1 MLEAAARGDAFSSS
15 DVLAYGASSQ
25 RCYVVAMLGRVLFAL
40 VCVVI
45 AAGLV
50 LPLYPSGVEAP
61 RSVAADPVLLAADA
75 ATSGCE
81 DCPIADA
88 GSADQPDGPCARLL
102 PAILVAVGDSS
113 GLSVI
118 LVIRS
123 QPSELPFERQARP
136 PKLPAI

>member
-1 MLEAAARGDAFSSS
+1 MLA
-15 DVLAYGASSQ
+15 
-25 RCYVVAMLGRVLFAL
+25 RVLFAL
-40 VCVVI
+40 VWAVI

-61 RSVAADPVLLAADA
+61 RSAAADPVVLAADA
-75 ATSGCE
+75 ATAGCE
-81 DCPIADA
+81 DCPIADD
-88 GSADQPDGPCARLL
+88 GSADESDCPCARLL

-118 LVIRS
+118 LVIRP
-123 QPSELPFERQARP
+123 QPSELPFEREALP

>member
-1 MLEAAARGDAFSSS
+1 
-15 DVLAYGASSQ
+15 
-25 RCYVVAMLGRVLFAL
+25 MLGRVLFAL
-40 VCVVI
+40 VWVVI

-61 RSVAADPVLLAADA
+61 MSAAADPVLLAADA
-75 ATSGCE
+75 ATAACE
-81 DCPIADA
+81 DCPIADD
-88 GSADQPDGPCARLL
+88 GSADQSDGPCAHLL

-123 QPSELPFERQARP
+123 QPSGLPFERQAVP

>member
-1 MLEAAARGDAFSSS
+1 
-15 DVLAYGASSQ
+15 
-25 RCYVVAMLGRVLFAL
+25 MLGRVLFAL
-40 VCVVI
+40 VWVVI

-61 RSVAADPVLLAADA
+61 MSAAADPVLLAADA
-75 ATSGCE
+75 ATAGCE
-81 DCPIADA
+81 DCPIGDD
-88 GSADQPDGPCARLL
+88 GSADQSDGPCAHLL
-102 PAILVAVGDSS
+102 PAVLVAVSDSS

-123 QPSELPFERQARP
+123 QPSGLPFEWQTLP

>member
-1 MLEAAARGDAFSSS
+1 MLA
-15 DVLAYGASSQ
+15 
-25 RCYVVAMLGRVLFAL
+25 RVLFAL
-40 VCVVI
+40 VWAVI

-61 RSVAADPVLLAADA
+61 RSAAADPVVLAADA
-75 ATSGCE
+75 ATAGCE
-81 DCPIADA
+81 DCPIADD
-88 GSADQPDGPCARLL
+88 GSAGQSDCPCARLL

-118 LVIRS
+118 LVIRP
-123 QPSELPFERQARP
+123 QPSELPFEREALP